1 MMKKTPGPLA
11 PPVSSRP
18 SLKMTA
24 LSYSCKVIIMTG
36 DRNPIYLIED
46 IEEAEL
52 RCLGGKIYYKICDKR
67 NLSFMKW
74 CVNLKPVLRRSDLD
88 HFYDED
94 ERDWERDE
102 DEEER
107 DDGHEESADPGP
119 LLTSRLA
126 CNTFSLL
133 CRITEAESPVL
144 T

>member
-1 MMKKTPGPLA
+1 MSIFSYTSTQGMTKKTPGPRA

-74 CVNLKPVLRRSDLD
+74 CKSKTCFTHSLDRILRILGSGVSSGSFKKEDPLDLCLIICDLVNVEGPCGYSFLKK
-88 HFYDED
+88 
-94 ERDWERDE
+94 
-102 DEEER
+102 
-107 DDGHEESADPGP
+107 
-119 LLTSRLA
+119 
-126 CNTFSLL
+126 CQN
-133 CRITEAESPVL
+133 
-144 T
+144 

>member
-1 MMKKTPGPLA
+1 M
-11 PPVSSRP
+11 
-18 SLKMTA
+18 LKVHV
-24 LSYSCKVIIMTG
+24 VI
-36 DRNPIYLIED
+36 LF
-46 IEEAEL
+46 L
-52 RCLGGKIYYKICDKR
+52 RTVKIDWTW
-67 NLSFMKW
+67 FG
-74 CVNLKPVLRRSDLD
+74 LRRSDLD

-133 CRITEAESPVL
+133 CRITEAEFPVL
-144 T
+144 TWLVGKVLPTLGFHVIGIFQLKIFR

>member
-1 MMKKTPGPLA
+1 M
-11 PPVSSRP
+11 
-18 SLKMTA
+18 
-24 LSYSCKVIIMTG
+24 
-36 DRNPIYLIED
+36 
-46 IEEAEL
+46 
-52 RCLGGKIYYKICDKR
+52 
-67 NLSFMKW
+67 
-74 CVNLKPVLRRSDLD
+74 RRSDLD

-133 CRITEAESPVL
+133 CRNTKPEFPWSYL
-144 T
+144 TGG